1 VSGESYATFT
11 RWSGSALIVGGLLT
25 LLVNALLTPL
35 LPHHVSFEITA
46 ASQVFLWRQ
55 SASAV
60 AGAMLLFG
68 CVGLHLRQAD
78 HAGMFGTVAF
88 FVAFLGS
95 ALLLAVEW
103 NEIFIVRD
111 LAFRAPA
118 TLRIL
123 DGGPGVH
130 LYDLGAVIPLAV
142 FVLGWF
148 ALAGSTLRLGIL
160 SRRAA
165 GLVIAG
171 LLATPLLTAALPELW
186 GAVIGNAILAAG
198 WIWLGYDVRHP
209 RALEDV
215 GH

>member
-1 VSGESYATFT
+1 M
-11 RWSGSALIVGGLLT
+11 GGLLT
-25 LLVNALLTPL
+25 FLVNAMLTPL

-60 AGAMLLFG
+60 AAAMLLFG
-68 CVGLHLRQAD
+68 CAGLHLRQAD
-78 HAGMFGTVAF
+78 RAGKFGTVAF
-88 FVAFLGS
+88 LLAFVGS
-95 ALLLAVEW
+95 ALVLAVEW

-118 TLRIL
+118 ALRIL
-123 DGGPGVH
+123 DGGRGAS

-142 FVLGWF
+142 FALGWL

-160 SRRAA
+160 SRHAA

-186 GAVIGNAILAAG
+186 GGVVGNAILAAG
-198 WIWLGYDVRHP
+198 WIWLGYDVRG
-209 RALEDV
+209 R
-215 GH
+215 